1 MQVVGDRWLP
11 DETPFGLDQE
21 RYWGSGYC
29 DSEVG
34 ELKAVLMHR
43 PGPELEMITAT
54 SYSEWLF
61 DAPIDYGRFRDQVDG
76 LITTYQAHGVT
87 VHLVQGQRTDRPNA
101 LYVRD
106 LYTMTPE
113 GAILARPATLQRRGE
128 EKAVAQ
134 TLLSLGVPIIKTVNG
149 RGLYE
154 GSNVM
159 WLDRYT
165 CLLGTSSRTNQAGAD
180 QVEEELRNLGVTTVL
195 RVPVPYGQIHVD
207 GFISFI
213 DYHTAIVSPWLI
225 SWDLRRELLDRGYT
239 LIDANDLDEV
249 GRLGTNFVALRPRQV
264 IMPEGFPH
272 SQALLEHHQVEVIA
286 IPFDEVL
293 RGGGAVHCMTG
304 FIRREPIAERGGS
317 ANV

>member
-1 MQVVGDRWLP
+1 MYVYGDRWLP
-11 DETPFGLDQE
+11 DETPFAVDQE
-21 RYWGSGYC
+21 RIWGNGYC

-34 ELKAVLMHR
+34 VLKAVLMHL
-43 PGPELEMITAT
+43 PGPELELITPE
-54 SYSEWLF
+54 SYHSWLF
-61 DAPIDYGRFRDQVDG
+61 DAPIDHGRFRDQVQG
-76 LITTYQAHGVT
+76 LIATYEQYGVT
-87 VHLVQGQRTDRPNA
+87 VYLVENQRDDKPNA

-113 GAILARPATLQRRGE
+113 GAIIARPATRQRRGE

-134 TLLSLGVPIIKTVNG
+134 TLLSIGVPIIKTVNG
-149 RGLYE
+149 QGLYE

-159 WLDRYT
+159 WLDRET
-165 CLLGTSSRTNQAGAD
+165 CLLGTSSRTNRAGAD
-180 QVEEELRNLGVTTVL
+180 QVEEELRNMGVKQVI
-195 RVPVPYGQIHVD
+195 RVAVPYGQIHVD
-207 GFISFI
+207 GFISLI

-225 SWDLRRELLDRGYT
+225 TWDLRRQLLEAGYT

-264 IMPEGFPH
+264 IMPEGFIH
-272 SQALLEHHQVEVIA
+272 SQALLEQHQVEVIT

-304 FIRREPIAERGGS
+304 FVRREPLAK
-317 ANV
+317 AAL

>member
-1 MQVVGDRWLP
+1 MYVMGDRWLP
-11 DETPFGLDQE
+11 DESPFSADQE
-21 RYWGSGYC
+21 QIWGNGYC

-43 PGPELEMITAT
+43 PGRELDMIT
-54 SYSEWLF
+54 SESFSQWLF
-61 DAPIDYGRFRDQVDG
+61 DAAIDYGRFRDQVDR
-76 LITTYQAHGVT
+76 LIRTYEEHGVT
-87 VHLVQGQRTDRPNA
+87 VHLVQGQRIDKPNA

-149 RGLYE
+149 QGLYE

-159 WLDRYT
+159 WLDRET
-165 CLLGTSSRTNQAGAD
+165 CLLGTSSRTNACGAD
-180 QVEEELRNLGVTTVL
+180 QVEEELRNMGVTTVI
-195 RVPVPYGQIHVD
+195 RVAVPYGQIHVD

-213 DYHTAIVSPWLI
+213 DYHQAIVSPWLI
-225 SWDLRRELLDRGYT
+225 TWDLRRRLLDAGYT

-272 SQALLEHHQVEVIA
+272 SQALLEKYGVEVIT

-304 FIRREPIAERGGS
+304 FIRREPIANWVRQNG
-317 ANV
+317 